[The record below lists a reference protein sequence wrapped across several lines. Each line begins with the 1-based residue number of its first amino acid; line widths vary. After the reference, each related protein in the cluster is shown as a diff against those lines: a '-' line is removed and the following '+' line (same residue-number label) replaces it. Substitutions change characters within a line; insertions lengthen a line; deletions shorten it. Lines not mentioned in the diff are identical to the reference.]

1 MIIYFLQIVSPQASI
16 TDVDSDELYLMAIS
30 FMNIPD
36 LAAENLIIQNTTG
49 VMGVERY
56 RDDSSLFINITGQ
69 RSISDYLSV
78 LRSVQY
84 VNIADEPTRGQREI
98 SIRVYSTSDFTGSS
112 SAYSLINIAHIND
125 HDPVFSRDVY
135 NGSVLENATASTRVN
150 VTVFATDNDRY
161 GSTNITYRLSPDVI
175 NFVID
180 PLTGIITT
188 TDRMLD
194 REVEDTVTFTVLAID
209 NDVDLRTGTAT
220 VTINVL
226 DVNDNPPIFS
236 PLTFTLPIIISED
249 MPTGSVIASVAAT
262 DTDASTNG
270 QIMYQVSSRPLPS
283 SNDDTSD
290 GPFDIATEDSVAI
303 LSLVRSLDHETVSQ
317 YTVTIEATDGIFTA
331 SVNIDVNVSD
341 VNDNAPIFTNLPIN
355 ITLSED
361 TPVGTMEIYQVT
373 AEDADLNAVIQFS
386 LLNSTS
392 IFTINSTTGAISL
405 SDSLDFEQT
414 REHVLNIQASDS
426 TPPIMTSRGTLFIN
440 VTNVNEPPQF
450 NPDVYT
456 MEVEENSFISLT
468 FTASD
473 PENDILFYAFNEP
486 TSLFNINPSTGVV
499 SSLDVLDHEDQQQI
513 NLTVQVTDSDG
524 NFDIANA
531 FITVLDVNDN
541 APMFDRT
548 LYSVA
553 VSENAPVNYLVIT
566 VTATDAD
573 SSSNGLITY
582 DIAESNGVNVFE
594 IDQNSGSI
602 VLLSSLDFESTSMY
616 NLTVIAVDMGTRAQT
631 GSAVVQVNISNVN
644 DEPPVLTINTPLMTY
659 VENSNE
665 IVIAADLEIADDD
678 GPLHPLFGAS
688 VMLDAG
694 ECRLSSEEIQ
704 DACQQQDPSC
714 ISYCAEM
721 LTFNRNLLS
730 VYGLTE
736 LPESTEHAIY
746 IIGNASENSYQ
757 EVLNSFAYVN
767 FADEP
772 YASDRTVSFQVADQQ
787 GRAGESNI
795 INVTVR
801 VELIDEHCPVVSSV
815 LNIATF
821 LEGSNSTYIGQNV
834 VFSVADGDREPHKML
849 TMLEIT
855 LTNRQ
860 SEESISVAENGP
872 LLVTS
877 HVDGSDLVIRVQGSA
892 TTELYRQLLQTLVYS
907 NMQDEPTLN
916 ERLIVISPFVVRGL
930 QCTTYNIIINITPI
944 NDNPPVLTTD
954 VQTIEY
960 TEGSGTLMFAQ
971 AAGLRVTDLDHNEIF
986 NIVSAEVALT
996 NVQDDGSEVLG
1007 FSTPPP
1013 GGANLIQGN

>member
-16 TDVDSDELYLMAIS
+16 TDVDSDELHLMTIS

-36 LAAENLIIQNTTG
+36 LAAEDLVIQNTTG

-69 RSISDYLSV
+69 RPISDYLSV

-98 SIRVYSTSDFTGSS
+98 SIWVYSTSDLTGSS

-125 HDPVFSRDVY
+125 HNPVFSRDVY

-161 GSTNITYRLSPDVI
+161 GNTNITYRLSPDVI

-180 PLTGIITT
+180 PLTGTITT

-194 REVEDTVTFTVLAID
+194 REVEDIVTFTVLAID
-209 NDVDLRTGTAT
+209 NDVDLRTGTAI

-226 DVNDNPPIFS
+226 DVNDNPPIFN
-236 PLTFTLPIIISED
+236 PLTFALPIIISED
-249 MPTGSVIASVAAT
+249 MPTGSVIASVTAT
-262 DTDASTNG
+262 DTDASSNG

-283 SNDDTSD
+283 NDNDTSE
-290 GPFDIATEDSVAI
+290 GPFDIATEDGVAI
-303 LSLVRSLDHETVSQ
+303 LSLVRSLDREIVSG
-317 YTVTIEATDGIFTA
+317 YTVTIEATDGVFTDA
-331 SVNIDVNVSD
+331 VNIDVNVSD
-341 VNDNAPIFTNLPIN
+341 VNDNAPIFTNLPMN

-386 LLNSTS
+386 LLNSAS

-426 TPPIMTSRGTLFIN
+426 TLPIMTSQGTLFIN
-440 VTNVNEPPQF
+440 VTNVNESPQF
-450 NPDVYT
+450 NPDLYT

-473 PENDILFYAFNEP
+473 PENDVLFYAFNEP
-486 TSLFNINPSTGVV
+486 TSLFNINPFTGVV
-499 SSLDVLDHEDQQQI
+499 SSLDVLDYEDQQQI
-513 NLTVQVTDSDG
+513 NLTVRVTDSGG

-531 FITVLDVNDN
+531 FITVLDMNDN

-582 DIAESNGVNVFE
+582 DIAESNGAGVFG

-602 VLLSSLDFESTSMY
+602 ILLSSLDFESTSMY
-616 NLTVIAVDMGTRAQT
+616 NLTVIAVDMGTPAQT
-631 GSAVVQVNISNVN
+631 GSTVVQVNISNVN

-665 IVIAADLEIADDD
+665 IAIAADLEIVDDD
-678 GPLHPLFGAS
+678 GPLHPLFGAF

-704 DACQQQDPSC
+704 DACQQQEPSC

-736 LPESTEHAIY
+736 LPESTVHAIY
-746 IIGNASENSYQ
+746 ITGTTSENSYQ

-772 YASDRTVSFQVADQQ
+772 YAGNRTVSFQVADQQ

-795 INVTVR
+795 INVTIR

-821 LEGSNSTYIGQNV
+821 VEGSNSTYVGQNV
-834 VFSVADGDREPHKML
+834 VFSVSDRDREPHKML

-855 LTNRQ
+855 LMNRQ

-877 HVDGSDLVIRVQGSA
+877 HVDGSDLVIRVQGAA

-907 NMQDEPTLN
+907 NTQDEPTLN
-916 ERLIVISPFVVRGL
+916 ERLIVISPFVVGGL
-930 QCTTYNIIINITPI
+930 QCTTHNIIINITPI

-971 AAGLRVTDLDHNEIF
+971 TAGLRVTDRDHNEIF
-986 NIVSAEVALT
+986 NIVSAEVVLT
-996 NVQDDGSEVLG
+996 NVQDDDSEVLG